1 MFGLFEGIGKGC
13 GCVLGVVITVA
24 IIILIVWWFYFR
36 SPDASPVASVPALP
50 TTATAWIG
58 TGPAGGSGLPTL
70 RGEPQY
76 RLRPGGRG
84 NGWTL

>member
-1 MFGLFEGIGKGC
+1 MFGFFEGIGKGC

-24 IIILIVWWFYFR
+24 IIILIVWWFFLR
-36 SPDASPVASVPALP
+36 SPDAHPVASVPALP

-58 TGPAGGSGLPTL
+58 TGPSGGSGLPTL
-70 RGEPQY
+70 RDEPQY

-84 NGWTL
+84 KAWTL